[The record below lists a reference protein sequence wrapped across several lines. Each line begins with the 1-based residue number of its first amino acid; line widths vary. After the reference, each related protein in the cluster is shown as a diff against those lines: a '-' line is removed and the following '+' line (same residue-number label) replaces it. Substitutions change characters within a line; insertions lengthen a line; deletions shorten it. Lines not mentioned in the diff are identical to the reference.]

1 MNTIVLISCV
11 SKKLAYKAQAKE
23 LYISPLFKLNLQYAQ
38 RLAPSK
44 IFILSAKYGLV
55 NLDDEI
61 ESYNVTLN
69 NMPAKERK
77 IWAKKVL
84 VQLSRYCNLRQD
96 HFIFLAGEKYRQY
109 LLPQLTS
116 YEIPMQG
123 LPIGKQLQYLKRQI
137 AGE

>member
-1 MNTIVLISCV
+1 LLT
-11 SKKLAYKAQAKE
+11 KPRQK
-23 LYISPLFKLNLQYAQ
+23 
-38 RLAPSK
+38 R
-44 IFILSAKYGLV
+44 V

-61 ESYNVTLN
+61 EPYNVTLN
-69 NMPAKERK
+69 NMPAQERK
-77 IWAKKVL
+77 AWAKKVL
-84 VQLSRYCNLRQD
+84 VQLSEYCNLRQD
-96 HFIFLAGEKYRQY
+96 HFIFLAGQKYRQY